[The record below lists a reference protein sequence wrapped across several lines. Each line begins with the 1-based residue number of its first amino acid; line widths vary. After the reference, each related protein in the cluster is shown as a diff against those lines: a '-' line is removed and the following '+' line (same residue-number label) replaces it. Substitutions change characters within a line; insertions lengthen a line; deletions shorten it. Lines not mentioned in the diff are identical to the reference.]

1 MTMSDEITKNAPF
14 LWNDKRTKA
23 AFGLAEG
30 KTRQAVADECA
41 VVRRTIQT
49 WLEHPEFAAE
59 VDRLTLLTGI
69 SLRAE
74 RLRIVKRVISQ
85 SVKDDQKIRTN
96 KDILEW
102 LKHAQSETNGTDLL
116 EQLVASLTTS

>member
-1 MTMSDEITKNAPF
+1 M
-14 LWNDKRTKA
+14 
-23 AFGLAEG
+23 GLADG
-30 KTRQAVADECA
+30 KTQQQVADDCD
-41 VVRRTIQT
+41 VSRRTIVR

-69 SLRAE
+69 ALRAE
-74 RLRIVKRVISQ
+74 RLRIVKRVIRQ
-85 SVKDDQKIRTN
+85 SVKDDQEIKTA

-116 EQLVASLTTS
+116 EQLVASLTTA

>member
-1 MTMSDEITKNAPF
+1 MSDVTKMSAF
-14 LWNDKRTKA
+14 EWNDTRSRA
-23 AFGLAEG
+23 AIGLADG
-30 KTRQAVADECA
+30 RTQQQVATECDITS
-41 VVRRTIQT
+41 RTIQR

-69 SLRAE
+69 ALRAE
-74 RLRIVKRVISQ
+74 RLRIVKRVIRQ
-85 SVKDDQKIRTN
+85 SVKDDQKIKTT
-96 KDILEW
+96 KDILDW